1 MTGADRHPGD
11 RLAALADGRLPEP
24 ERSRVL
30 SHLSGCSDCRGDYD
44 AQVAMK
50 GLLRALDEP
59 GAPVDLRARL
69 RGLPSAPPPPPS
81 AQRRPSR
88 SRRAARAAGAGPG
101 RATRSRQHRVPRA
114 GAGAMT
120 FTVIALAGAY
130 ALGGAP
136 AGEAVS
142 PPVDRYVREHAA
154 VSGGLPFTEP
164 VLWQLPA
171 RSDPPSGPGSFALPA
186 LNPVTGVR
194 VVPVGATRGAP

>member
-1 MTGADRHPGD
+1 MSGADRHPGD
-11 RLAALADGRLPEP
+11 RLAALVDGRLTEP
-24 ERSRVL
+24 ERSRLL
-30 SHLSGCSDCRGDYD
+30 SHLAGCPSCRNDYD
-44 AQVAMK
+44 AQLTMK
-50 GLLRALDEP
+50 GLLRGLDEP

-69 RGLPSAPPPPPS
+69 RGLPSSPPPPLPPG
-81 AQRRPSR
+81 QRRLSR
-88 SRRAARAAGAGPG
+88 SRRAVGGVGPG
-101 RATRSRQHRVPRA
+101 RSPRSRRHRLVRA

-136 AGEAVS
+136 SGEAVS

-171 RSDPPSGPGSFALPA
+171 RSGAAVQPGSPVPPR

-194 VVPVGATRGAP
+194 VVPVGAARGAP

>member
-24 ERSRVL
+24 ERSHVL
-30 SHLSGCSDCRGDYD
+30 SHLTGCSGCRGDYD

-69 RGLPSAPPPPPS
+69 RGLPSAAPPPPS

-101 RATRSRQHRVPRA
+101 RAHRSRQHRVARA

-171 RSDPPSGPGSFALPA
+171 RSDPASGPGSSAPPA
-186 LNPVTGVR
+186 LNPVSGLR
-194 VVPVGATRGAP
+194 VVPVGAARGAP